1 MSSLLKATSK
11 ASANS
16 KGKARS
22 SKLSRTDVA
31 GAATDMTL
39 EAGVP
44 LDGEET
50 SEDEQQEED
59 EQEDDDQDMDAESA
73 EDQAVVTKA
82 SKRDK
87 GKGKALDKKT
97 TVSTSDKN
105 VVAAAQKRKD
115 KVLMISSRG
124 ITGRM
129 RHLMLDLETLLPHLK
144 KGESVGLVSDGQQ

>member
-59 EQEDDDQDMDAESA
+59 EQED